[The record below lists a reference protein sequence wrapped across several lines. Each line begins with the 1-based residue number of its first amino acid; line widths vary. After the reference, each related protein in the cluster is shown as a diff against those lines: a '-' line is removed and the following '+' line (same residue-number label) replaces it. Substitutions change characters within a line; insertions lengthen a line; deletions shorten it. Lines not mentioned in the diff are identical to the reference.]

1 VAASSGGARG
11 FRATPVELDPP
22 DLGPWRTGNT
32 GIDYV
37 WSFTAAAPG
46 PHVMLSALMHGN
58 EICGAIALDRM
69 LCARIRPAR
78 GKITF
83 AFCNIEAY
91 RAFSRVDPAV
101 SRYVDEDMNRVWDRR
116 ALESPRNSQ
125 ELRRARMLRP
135 LIDTVDYLLDI
146 HSTTNVNP
154 AMMLTGIE
162 RKHLDFAETIGF
174 PVYLVRDAGH
184 EGGQR
189 LRDYG
194 RFADPQSL
202 AVALLIESGQHW
214 AKETAE
220 TASEAAWRFLAAT
233 GVLSDTDAAP
243 WIEPPQAAQRVIQVT
258 DRVTI
263 QSDDFRFFDTYEGF
277 ELIENAGTIIARDGG
292 RDIRTPYDDCVLIMP
307 SQRFACGQTAVRLG
321 RFEE

>member
-1 VAASSGGARG
+1 VTRG
-11 FRATPVELDPP
+11 IRATPVELDPP
-22 DLGPWRTGNT
+22 DLTRWRAGNT

-37 WSFTAAAPG
+37 WSFTTAAPG

-58 EICGAIALDRM
+58 EICGAVALDRM
-69 LCARIRPAR
+69 LNAGVRPAR
-78 GKITF
+78 GTMTF

-91 RAFSRVDPAV
+91 RSFSRVDPAV
-101 SRYVDEDMNRVWDRR
+101 SRYVDEDMNRVWDRS
-116 ALESPRNSQ
+116 ALEGPRHSQ
-125 ELRRARMLRP
+125 ELRRARLLRP

-162 RKHLDFAETIGF
+162 KKHLDFAKAIGF

-194 RFADPQSL
+194 RFGDPQSP
-202 AVALLIESGQHW
+202 AVALLVESGQHW
-214 AKETAE
+214 ANATAE

-233 GVLSDTDAAP
+233 GVLSTADGAHWTERP
-243 WIEPPQAAQRVIQVT
+243 RAAQRVIQVT

-263 QSDDFRFFDTYEGF
+263 ESDDFRFFDTYEGF
-277 ELIENAGTIIARDGG
+277 EVIERGGTVIARDGG
-292 RDIRTPYDDCVLIMP
+292 RDIRTPYDYCVLIMP
-307 SQRFACGQTAVRLG
+307 SRRFARGQTAVRLG

>member
-1 VAASSGGARG
+1 MPASGGTIRG

-22 DLGPWRTGNT
+22 DLTPWRTGDT

-69 LCARIRPAR
+69 LYAGVRPAR

-91 RAFSRVDPAV
+91 RAFNPVDPAT
-101 SRYVDEDMNRVWDRR
+101 SRYIDEDMNRVWDRN
-116 ALESPRNSQ
+116 ALEGPRNSQ
-125 ELRRARMLRP
+125 ELRRARVLRP
-135 LIDTVDYLLDI
+135 LVDTVDYLLDI
-146 HSTTNVNP
+146 HSTTNINP
-154 AMMLTGIE
+154 ALMLTGIE
-162 RKHLDFAETIGF
+162 KKHLDFAKAMGF
-174 PVYLVRDAGH
+174 PIYLVRDAGH

-194 RFADPQSL
+194 RFVDPQSQ

-233 GVLSDTDAAP
+233 GVLSTADAAA
-243 WIEPPQAAQRVIQVT
+243 WLERPQAAQRVIQVT

-263 QSDDFRFFDTYEGF
+263 QSDDFRFLDTYEGF
-277 ELIENAGTIIARDGG
+277 EVIERAGTIIARDGG
-292 RDIRTPYDDCVLIMP
+292 RDVRTPYDHCVLIMP
-307 SQRFACGQTAVRLG
+307 SRRFTRGQTAVRLG
-321 RFEE
+321 RFEA